1 MAVVYL
7 YLDKALSGH
16 IKNIN
21 PITSKEKKGVG
32 GGGIKVALKLASC
45 YLVSFG
51 QM

>member
-21 PITSKEKKGVG
+21 PITSKEKKKG
-32 GGGIKVALKLASC
+32 GGEIKVALKLASC

>member
-21 PITSKEKKGVG
+21 PITSKEKKKG
-32 GGGIKVALKLASC
+32 GEIKVALKLASC